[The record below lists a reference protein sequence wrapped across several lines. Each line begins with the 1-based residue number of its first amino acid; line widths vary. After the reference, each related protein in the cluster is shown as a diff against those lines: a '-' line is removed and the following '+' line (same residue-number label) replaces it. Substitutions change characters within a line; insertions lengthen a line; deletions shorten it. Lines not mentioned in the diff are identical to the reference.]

1 MTWVETLVCVY
12 TCIHMHIHTHIYTC
26 TPIHRYMTCI
36 LSLAGV
42 PVGDPG
48 TGTHRVC
55 MECNGRQRMP
65 GGARAVAGP
74 LNLSPGMKLLNRLAR
89 RGESKTA
96 EYARQGGYIAV
107 GLMG

>member
-1 MTWVETLVCVY
+1 
-12 TCIHMHIHTHIYTC
+12 
-26 TPIHRYMTCI
+26 
-36 LSLAGV
+36 
-42 PVGDPG
+42 
-48 TGTHRVC
+48 
-55 MECNGRQRMP
+55 MP